1 MTSYLYIFLFQLT
14 LISQIC
20 ITEANAQSTIGS
32 IPLPSNNYLRIKVE
46 PASFGEWLRDLPLKE
61 KSSPVLD
68 YRGNIFK
75 SGADSIVAGVINWDI
90 KNRRLEQCMDI
101 LIRLY
106 AEYSWENNNTAS
118 LSLPLPGGYWLS
130 WEEWKSGFR
139 PVFKGINVK
148 LKKKTVSDGT
158 LKIFRSYLKNIYN
171 ASHTQQFYHA
181 YQAID
186 RNKVQIGDFIVKKGT
201 KGHAIMI
208 VDLAKNE
215 HGDLIALIGNG
226 DTPACQFFLLNFRTG
241 QPWIPLVF
249 TEDILD
255 LPLRRKMSWDGLR
268 RFVLPRK

>member
-1 MTSYLYIFLFQLT
+1 MTNYPYIIFFLLMLFNKNG
-14 LISQIC
+14 
-20 ITEANAQSTIGS
+20 ITEAKAQSTIGS
-32 IPLPSNNYLRIKVE
+32 IPLPSNSYHRVKVE
-46 PASFGEWLRDLPLKE
+46 ATSFGKWLRDLPLKNNN
-61 KSSPVLD
+61 SPVLD
-68 YRGNIFK
+68 YRGKIFK
-75 SGADSIVAGVINWDI
+75 SGTDSIVAGVVNWDI

-106 AEYSWENNNTAS
+106 AEYSWEYNKTTP
-118 LSLPLPGGYWLS
+118 LSLPLPGGYWLG
-130 WEEWKSGFR
+130 WEEWKNGFR

-148 LKKKTVSDGT
+148 LKKKAISDSTT
-158 LKIFRSYLKNIYN
+158 LTFRRYLNTIYN

-181 YQAID
+181 YQAVD
-186 RNKVQIGDFIVKKGT
+186 RTKVQIGDFIVKKGS

-249 TEDILD
+249 VEDILD

>member
-1 MTSYLYIFLFQLT
+1 MPKYLYIILFLLLLFS
-14 LISQIC
+14 ING
-20 ITEANAQSTIGS
+20 ITEAIAQSTIGT
-32 IPLPSNNYLRIKVE
+32 IPLPSNSYHRIKVE

-68 YRGNIFK
+68 YRGKIFK
-75 SGADSIVAGVINWDI
+75 PGTDSIVASVINWDI

-106 AEYSWENNNTAS
+106 AEYSWENNITTPLN
-118 LSLPLPGGYWLS
+118 LPLPGGYWLR
-130 WEEWKSGFR
+130 WEDWKKGFR
-139 PVFKGINVK
+139 PVFKGINVQ
-148 LKKKTVSDGT
+148 LRKKTISDST
-158 LKIFRSYLKNIYN
+158 PAAFRNYLNTIYN

-181 YQAID
+181 YQAVD
-186 RNKVQIGDFIVKKGT
+186 RNEVQIGDIIVKKGT

-249 TEDILD
+249 TKDILD

>member
-1 MTSYLYIFLFQLT
+1 MTNYLYIVLFP
-14 LISQIC
+14 LILFSQNC
-20 ITEANAQSTIGS
+20 ITEANAQLTIGS
-32 IPLPSNNYLRIKVE
+32 IPLPSNGYLRIKVE

-61 KSSPVLD
+61 KNSSVLD
-68 YRGNIFK
+68 YRGKIFK
-75 SGADSIVAGVINWDI
+75 SGTDSIVAGVVNWDI

-106 AEYSWENNNTAS
+106 AEYSRKCNITTR
-118 LSLPLPGGYWLS
+118 LSLPLPGGYWLG
-130 WEEWKSGFR
+130 WEEWKNGFR

-148 LKKKTVSDGT
+148 LSKKTIYDNT
-158 LKIFRSYLKNIYN
+158 PTAFQRYLNTVYN

-181 YQAID
+181 YQAVD
-186 RNKVQIGDFIVKKGT
+186 RAEVEIGDFIVKKGT

-215 HGDLIALIGNG
+215 RGDLVALIGNG

-249 TEDILD
+249 AEEILD
-255 LPLRRKMSWDGLR
+255 LPLRRKMSWEGLR